1 MIRVSFL
8 GFLISLIRNMQKT
21 ENISITKNKDMRYQ
35 DLFKKII
42 VSLFLYRSTMGNK
55 KWLA

>member
-8 GFLISLIRNMQKT
+8 GFLISLIRNMQKA
-21 ENISITKNKDMRYQ
+21 ENINITKNKDMRYQ

-42 VSLFLYRSTMGNK
+42 VSLFLYRYTMGNK
-55 KWLA
+55 KSPA

>member
-8 GFLISLIRNMQKT
+8 GFLISLIRNMQKA
-21 ENISITKNKDMRYQ
+21 ENINTIKNKDMRYQ

-42 VSLFLYRSTMGNK
+42 VSLFLYRFTMANK
-55 KWLA
+55 K

>member
-42 VSLFLYRSTMGNK
+42 VSLFLYRYTMDNK

>member
-21 ENISITKNKDMRYQ
+21 ENINITKNKDMKYQ

-42 VSLFLYRSTMGNK
+42 VSRFLYRYTMGNK
-55 KWLA
+55 K

>member
-1 MIRVSFL
+1 
-8 GFLISLIRNMQKT
+8 MQKT

-42 VSLFLYRSTMGNK
+42 VSLFLYRYTMDNK